1 MLCTVCLNY
10 LNGLLFA
17 PALLL
22 LCAAVSVAVVLLRGY
37 TFDSM
42 RGIPFEQQQPQTRRR
57 RYR

>member
-37 TFDSM
+37 TFNSM
-42 RGIPFEQQQPQTRRR
+42 RGVPFKQQQQTRRR